1 MTGFH
6 RPPPASTAADA
17 ALGTVLAVG
26 WPVEEF
32 CASLTSLAPATVEAY
47 RRDVTA
53 FADWA
58 GRLGV
63 ATPGE
68 VDRRVVRRY
77 LAFLAT
83 RGRSSRTIARTLSS
97 LRRWFAWLRRTG
109 AVATDPTVGLS
120 APKGPAR
127 LPHVLRA
134 DELHQLL
141 DEPPARATPVAAEL
155 RIRDDAVLELLYGS
169 GLRVSELC
177 GLRVGDADLGRKVV
191 TVWGKGSKQRQV
203 PMSAPAARAV
213 ARWLDGVR
221 ATLVGP
227 EAGDVLFVNQR
238 GRPLTPRDVRR
249 LLDRRAP
256 NPTHPHALRHSF
268 ATHLLDGGADLRV
281 VQELLGHAD
290 LTTTQLYT
298 HVSRERLRRV
308 VDATHPR
315 A

>member
-1 MTGFH
+1 M
-6 RPPPASTAADA
+6 SWQLD
-17 ALGTVLAVG
+17 
-26 WPVEEF
+26 EF
-32 CASLTSLAPATVEAY
+32 GASLTSLAPSTVEAY
-47 RRDVTA
+47 RRDVAA
-53 FADWA
+53 FVEWA
-58 GRLGV
+58 ERLGL
-63 ATPGE
+63 AGPEE

-77 LAFLAT
+77 LAALGT
-83 RGRSSRTIARTLSS
+83 RRRSPRTIARTLSS

-109 AVATDPTVGLS
+109 VIGTDPAAGLT
-120 APKGPAR
+120 APKGEAR
-127 LPHVLRA
+127 LPRVLRA

-141 DEPPARATPVAAEL
+141 DEPAAAAVE
-155 RIRDDAVLELLYGS
+155 REPDVVVRDDAVLELLYGS

-177 GLRVGDADLGRKVV
+177 GLGIGDVDLGRGIV
-191 TVWGKGSKQRQV
+191 TVWGKGAKQRAV
-203 PMSAPAARAV
+203 PMSAPAVVAV
-213 ARWLDGVR
+213 GRWLDGVR
-221 ATLVGP
+221 AGLAAP
-227 EAGDVLFVNQR
+227 EAGDRLFVNRR

-256 NPTHPHALRHSF
+256 SPTHPHALRHTY

-315 A
+315 G